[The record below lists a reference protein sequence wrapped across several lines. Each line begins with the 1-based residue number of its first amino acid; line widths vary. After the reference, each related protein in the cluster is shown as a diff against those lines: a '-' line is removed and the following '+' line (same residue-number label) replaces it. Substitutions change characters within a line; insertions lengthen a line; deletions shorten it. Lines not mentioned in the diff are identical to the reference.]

1 MYLKNITLRG
11 FKSFGNRSILNFEQ
25 GTSVIVGPNG
35 SGKSNVADGISW
47 VLGEQSPK
55 SLRGS
60 TMGDVIFRS
69 KKEEMAIAEVS
80 LLFDNKDKLFDVEF
94 SEVKITRRVYA
105 EGGSEYFIN
114 SSPCRL
120 MDIQELLSDTGIGK
134 GLHVIINQGQVNEIA
149 LLKPVERKMV
159 IDEALGI
166 SKHKNRR
173 KKSISK
179 LEKVRDDIERL
190 DDLLEEIKRT
200 MDPLEIEAKRARE
213 YSTVANELK
222 GEEISLFLT
231 NLGRL
236 NIVWEKQEDSYR
248 KIKEEIKTT
257 SDRII
262 EVERQKSKLINTIG
276 SKQAEYEKWKAKIE
290 AFNAGRTR
298 LTNIIALI
306 DSKKNVFSTLYNM
319 FDLEFKNGSTSGD
332 SDADKALEKEKEIM
346 DLSFLGKITKKMES
360 IDKQFKNFLNKVKS
374 AVGKNIIAKELE
386 NEGKVLSDEMSKV
399 LAEIREG
406 NIARESS
413 KIKKLN
419 AERKKKLEEE
429 REKAESRMKKVEALK
444 ELCRANLSRSS
455 EIHSIL
461 KEFESLSERIKKR
474 LYPEFERQKR
484 LISGDQQN
492 IEKFNRDIGDR
503 KIKENTLENDI
514 YKVDLKKEQIR
525 EKVKSIS
532 TAIVDDY
539 NMSIE
544 YATKNFKP
552 TEDLQVSEIKVR
564 KLKNKIRDYGNVNPN
579 AAIEYAKIK
588 KRFDFL
594 NTQRQDLVD
603 SGRQLEELI
612 KDINKKI
619 SEIFLEKFEVIN
631 EKFRQYFK
639 LLFPHGEGEMQL
651 DKNGNGTEDEEI
663 GVNLEVDIGNNKLV
677 SLSLLSGGEKS
688 LVSMAFLFSI
698 FSINTSPFYVFD
710 EADAA
715 LDDANI
721 ERFLNLVKKFSEQQQ
736 VIIITHQKKTM
747 EIADTIYGITMQS
760 DGISKVISE
769 KIDKDSVDS
778 IIGVEEEA
786 PKK

>member
-1 MYLKNITLRG
+1 MYLKNISLRG
-11 FKSFGNRSILNFEQ
+11 FKSFGNRSILNFEP

-55 SLRGS
+55 SLRGN

-80 LLFDNKDKLFDVEF
+80 LLFDNSDKLFDVEF
-94 SEVKITRRVYA
+94 RDVKITRRVYA

-149 LLKPVERKMV
+149 LLKPIERKMI

-190 DDLLEEIKRT
+190 DDLLVEIKRT

-222 GEEISLFLT
+222 SEEISLFLT

-236 NIVWEKQEDSYR
+236 NTVWDGQEDSYK
-248 KIKEEIKTT
+248 KIKEEIKTV

-262 EVERQKSKLINTIG
+262 EVEREKSKLINSIG
-276 SKQAEYEKWKAKIE
+276 SKQAGYETWKAKIE
-290 AFNAGRTR
+290 AFSAGRTR
-298 LTNIIALI
+298 LSNIIALI

-319 FDLEFKNGSTSGD
+319 FDLEFKNGSIPKDT
-332 SDADKALEKEKEIM
+332 AVDKALEKEKEIM

-360 IDKQFKNFLNKVKS
+360 IDKEFKIFINKVKE
-374 AVGKNIIAKELE
+374 AIGKNIIAKELE
-386 NEGKVLSDEMSKV
+386 NEGKVISDEISKV
-399 LAEIREG
+399 LDEIREG

-413 KIKKLN
+413 KIKKLD

-429 REKAESRMKKVEALK
+429 RKKTEARMKKVESLK
-444 ELCRANLSRSS
+444 ELCKTNLSRASGAYKV
-455 EIHSIL
+455 L
-461 KEFESLSERIKKR
+461 KDFESLSEKIKGR

-492 IEKFNRDIGDR
+492 IERFNQDIGDL
-503 KIKENTLENDI
+503 KIKENTLENEI
-514 YKVDLKKEQIR
+514 YKIDLKKEQIK

-544 YATKNFKP
+544 YASKNFKP
-552 TEDLQVSEIKVR
+552 TENPSSCEIKVR
-564 KLKNKIRDYGNVNPN
+564 KLKNKMRDYGNVNPN

-603 SGRQLEELI
+603 SRKQLEELI

-619 SEIFLEKFEVIN
+619 SEIFLEKFEMIN

-639 LLFPHGEGEMQL
+639 LLFPRGEGEMQL
-651 DKNGNGTEDEEI
+651 DRNGNGKEEDEI
-663 GVNLEVDIGNNKLV
+663 GVDLKVDIGNSKLV

-698 FSINTSPFYVFD
+698 FSINRSPFYVFD

-721 ERFLNLVKKFSEQQQ
+721 GRFLNLVRKFSEKQQ

-747 EIADTIYGITMQS
+747 EIADTIYGVTMQS

-769 KIDKDSVDS
+769 KIDKDNIDN
-778 IIGVEEEA
+778 ILGTDEKTPE
-786 PKK
+786 K

>member
-1 MYLKNITLRG
+1 LYLKNITLRG
-11 FKSFGNRSILNFEQ
+11 FKSFGNRSILNFEP

-55 SLRGS
+55 SLRGN
-60 TMGDVIFRS
+60 TMGDIIFKS

-80 LLFDNKDKLFDVEF
+80 LLFDNTDKMFDVEF
-94 SEVKITRRVYA
+94 QDVKITRRVYA

-120 MDIQELLSDTGIGK
+120 MDIQELLSDTGICK

-149 LLKPVERKMV
+149 LLKPIERKMI

-179 LEKVRDDIERL
+179 LEKVKGDIERL

-222 GEEISLFLT
+222 SEEISLFLT

-236 NIVWEKQEDSYR
+236 NTIWESQEGSF
-248 KIKEEIKTT
+248 KKTKEEIKTI

-262 EVERQKSKLINTIG
+262 EVERQKSKLINSIG
-276 SKQAEYEKWKAKIE
+276 SKQAGYESWKAKIE
-290 AFNAGRTR
+290 TFNAERTR
-298 LTNIIALI
+298 LSNITALI
-306 DSKKNVFSTLYNM
+306 DSKKNVFSTLFNM
-319 FDLEFKNGSTSGD
+319 FDLEFKNGSIPKD
-332 SDADKALEKEKEIM
+332 SAVDKALEKEKEIM

-360 IDKQFKNFLNKVKS
+360 IDKQFKIFLNRVKD

-386 NEGKVLSDEMSKV
+386 NEGRVLSDEITKV
-399 LAEIREG
+399 LGEIREG

-429 REKAESRMKKVEALK
+429 RKNSETRIKKVEALK
-444 ELCRANLSRSS
+444 ELCRKNLSRAS
-455 EIHSIL
+455 EIYSLL
-461 KEFESLSERIKKR
+461 KEFESLSEKIRKR

-492 IEKFNRDIGDR
+492 IESFNLEIGDL
-503 KIKENTLENDI
+503 KIKENTYENEI
-514 YKVDLKKEQIR
+514 YKIDLKKEQIR

-532 TAIVDDY
+532 MAIVDDY

-544 YATKNFKP
+544 YASKNFKP
-552 TEDLQVSEIKVR
+552 TENISSSEIKVR
-564 KLKNKIRDYGNVNPN
+564 KLKNRMRDYGNVNPN

-594 NTQRQDLVD
+594 NEQRKDLVD
-603 SGRQLEELI
+603 SKMQLEELI

-619 SEIFLEKFEVIN
+619 SEIFLEKFEMIN
-631 EKFRQYFK
+631 EKFRLYFK
-639 LLFPHGEGEMQL
+639 LLFPRGEGEMQL
-651 DKNGNGTEDEEI
+651 DRSDDSIGDEEI
-663 GVNLEVDIGNNKLV
+663 GVDLKVDIGNNKLV

-721 ERFLNLVKKFSEQQQ
+721 ERFLSLVKKFSERQQI
-736 VIIITHQKKTM
+736 IIITHQKKTM
-747 EIADTIYGITMQS
+747 EIADTIYGVTMQS

-769 KIDKDSVDS
+769 KIDKDNVDS
-778 IIGVEEEA
+778 IMDIGEKTL
-786 PKK
+786 KK

>member
-1 MYLKNITLRG
+1 LYLKNITLRG
-11 FKSFGNRSILNFEQ
+11 FKSFGNRSVLSFEP

-55 SLRGS
+55 TLRGN

-69 KKEEMAIAEVS
+69 KKEEMGIAEVS
-80 LLFDNKDKLFDVEF
+80 LLFDNTDKLFDVEF
-94 SEVKITRRVYA
+94 REVRITRRVYA

-149 LLKPVERKMV
+149 LLKPIERKMV

-179 LEKVRDDIERL
+179 LEKVRNDIERL

-200 MDPLEIEAKRARE
+200 MDPLEIEAKRAVE
-213 YSTVANELK
+213 YSTIANELK
-222 GEEISLFLT
+222 SEEISLFLT

-236 NIVWEKQEDSYR
+236 NTVWESQEDSCG
-248 KIKEEIKTT
+248 KIKEDIKTT
-257 SDRII
+257 GDRII
-262 EVERQKSKLINTIG
+262 EIEKEKSKLINSIG
-276 SKQAEYEKWKAKIE
+276 SKQAGYEKWKAKTE
-290 AFNAGRTR
+290 TFNAGRTR
-298 LTNIIALI
+298 LLNITALI

-319 FDLEFKNGSTSGD
+319 FDLEIINGSKLKD
-332 SDADKALEKEKEIM
+332 SAAEEALEKEKEIM
-346 DLSFLGKITKKMES
+346 DLSFLGKITKKMEYVD
-360 IDKQFKNFLNKVKS
+360 IQFKVFLNKVKA
-374 AVGKNIIAKELE
+374 AVGNNIIAKELE
-386 NEGKVLSDEMSKV
+386 NEGGALAAEISKV
-399 LAEIREG
+399 LTEVKEG

-413 KIKKLN
+413 KIKKLD

-429 REKAESRMKKVEALK
+429 RKNFESRMEKVRALK
-444 ELCRANLSRSS
+444 ELCRTNLSSAS
-455 EIHSIL
+455 EMHRVL
-461 KEFESLSERIKKR
+461 EKFESLSEKIRKR

-484 LISGDQQN
+484 LISGDQLN
-492 IEKFNRDIGDR
+492 IEKFNTSIGDL
-503 KIKENTLENDI
+503 KIKENNLENEI
-514 YKVDLKKEQIR
+514 YKIDLKKEQIR

-544 YATKNFKP
+544 YASKNFKP
-552 TEDLQVSEIKVR
+552 AEDISGSEIKVR
-564 KLKNKIRDYGNVNPN
+564 KLKNKMRDYGNVNPN

-594 NTQRQDLVD
+594 NTQKRDLVD
-603 SGRQLEELI
+603 SKKKLEELI

-619 SEIFLEKFEVIN
+619 SEIFLKKFEKIN
-631 EKFRQYFK
+631 EKFKAYFK
-639 LLFPHGEGEMQL
+639 LLFPRGEGEMQL
-651 DKNGNGTEDEEI
+651 DRNIDGIEDDEI
-663 GVNLEVDIGNNKLV
+663 GVDLKVDIGNNKLV

-698 FSINTSPFYVFD
+698 FSINRSPFYVFD

-721 ERFLNLVKKFSEQQQ
+721 ERFLNLVKKFSERQQI
-736 VIIITHQKKTM
+736 IIITHQKKTM
-747 EIADTIYGITMQS
+747 EIADTIYGVTMQS

-769 KIDKDSVDS
+769 KIDKDNAGS
-778 IIGVEEEA
+778 IMDRE
-786 PKK
+786 KKAKK

>member
-1 MYLKNITLRG
+1 
-11 FKSFGNRSILNFEQ
+11 
-25 GTSVIVGPNG
+25 
-35 SGKSNVADGISW
+35 
-47 VLGEQSPK
+47 
-55 SLRGS
+55 
-60 TMGDVIFRS
+60 
-69 KKEEMAIAEVS
+69 
-80 LLFDNKDKLFDVEF
+80 
-94 SEVKITRRVYA
+94 
-105 EGGSEYFIN
+105 
-114 SSPCRL
+114 
-120 MDIQELLSDTGIGK
+120 
-134 GLHVIINQGQVNEIA
+134 
-149 LLKPVERKMV
+149 MV

-222 GEEISLFLT
+222 SEEISLFLT

-236 NIVWEKQEDSYR
+236 NTIWESQEDSY
-248 KIKEEIKTT
+248 KKTKEEIKTI

-262 EVERQKSKLINTIG
+262 EVEREKSKLINTIG
-276 SKQAEYEKWKAKIE
+276 SKQAGYETWKAKIE
-290 AFNAGRTR
+290 TFSAGRTR
-298 LTNIIALI
+298 LSNITALI

-319 FDLEFKNGSTSGD
+319 FDLEFKNGSVPKD
-332 SDADKALEKEKEIM
+332 SAIDKALEKEKEIM

-360 IDKQFKNFLNKVKS
+360 IDKQFKIFLNKVKD

-386 NEGKVLSDEMSKV
+386 NEGGVLSEEITKVLDEV
-399 LAEIREG
+399 REG

-413 KIKKLN
+413 KIKKLD

-429 REKAESRMKKVEALK
+429 RKNFESRMKKIESLK
-444 ELCRANLSRSS
+444 QLCRTNLSRAS
-455 EIHSIL
+455 EAYRVL
-461 KEFESLSERIKKR
+461 KEFESLSEKIKNR

-484 LISGDQQN
+484 LISGDQQD
-492 IEKFNRDIGDR
+492 IEGFNNDIGDL
-503 KIKENTLENDI
+503 KIKENTLENEI
-514 YKVDLKKEQIR
+514 YKIDLKKEQVR

-544 YATKNFKP
+544 YASKNFKP
-552 TEDLQVSEIKVR
+552 TENPSGSEIKVR
-564 KLKNKIRDYGNVNPN
+564 KLKNKMRDYGNVNPN

-603 SGRQLEELI
+603 SRKQLEELI

-619 SEIFLEKFEVIN
+619 SEIFLEKFEKIN

-639 LLFPHGEGEMQL
+639 LLFPRGEGEMQL
-651 DKNGNGTEDEEI
+651 DRNGDGMEEEDEI
-663 GVNLEVDIGNNKLV
+663 GVDLKVDIGNSKLV

-721 ERFLNLVKKFSEQQQ
+721 GRFLSLVKKFSERQQ

-747 EIADTIYGITMQS
+747 EIADTIYGVTMQS

-769 KIDKDSVDS
+769 KIDREKVDS
-778 IIGVEEEA
+778 ILSIEEKTIKE
-786 PKK
+786 

>member
-94 SEVKITRRVYA
+94 SDVKITRRVYA

-222 GEEISLFLT
+222 GEEISLFLK
-231 NLGRL
+231 NLGHL

-248 KIKEEIKTT
+248 KIKEEIKTA

-262 EVERQKSKLINTIG
+262 EVERQKSNLINTIG
-276 SKQAEYEKWKAKIE
+276 SKQAEYETWKAKIE
-290 AFNAGRTR
+290 AFSAGRTR
-298 LTNIIALI
+298 LSNITALI

-319 FDLEFKNGSTSGD
+319 FDLELKNGSTPGGWT
-332 SDADKALEKEKEIM
+332 ADKALEKEKEIM

-360 IDKQFKNFLNKVKS
+360 IDKQFKIFLNKVKD
-374 AVGKNIIAKELE
+374 ALGKNIIAKELE
-386 NEGKVLSDEMSKV
+386 NEGRVLSDEMAKV

-413 KIKKLN
+413 KIKKLD

-429 REKAESRMKKVEALK
+429 RKKSESRMKKVEALK
-444 ELCRANLSRSS
+444 ELCRANLSRAS
-455 EIHSIL
+455 EIYGVL
-461 KEFESLSERIKKR
+461 KEFESLSEKIKKR

-492 IEKFNRDIGDR
+492 IEKFNRDIGDL
-503 KIKENTLENDI
+503 KIKENTLENEI
-514 YKVDLKKEQIR
+514 YKVNLKKEQIR

-552 TEDLQVSEIKVR
+552 TEDLQGSEIKVR
-564 KLKNKIRDYGNVNPN
+564 KLKNKMRDYGNVNPN

-603 SGRQLEELI
+603 SRRQLEELI

-619 SEIFLEKFEVIN
+619 SEIFLEKFEMIN

-639 LLFPHGEGEMQL
+639 LLFPRGEGEMQL
-651 DKNGNGTEDEEI
+651 DRNGDGTEDEEI

-698 FSINTSPFYVFD
+698 FSINKSPFYVFD

-721 ERFLNLVKKFSEQQQ
+721 ERFLNLVKKFSERQQ

-769 KIDKDSVDS
+769 KIDKDNINS
-778 IIGVEEEA
+778 IVGVEEKA